1 MSTKEQ
7 ALKQIADLARAHDL
21 TTAEVLAEL
30 PSSEE
35 ASDSQSSTLTRLLG
49 YLGGIFVLAG
59 LGVFIEMQWEEM
71 NSIARITV
79 TLGSGIAAN
88 GVST

>member
-49 YLGGIFVLAG
+49 YLL
-59 LGVFIEMQWEEM
+59 
-71 NSIARITV
+71 NP
-79 TLGSGIAAN
+79 AN
-88 GVST
+88 YYDTF